1 MRMLSRIAAA
11 LSLCAALTGVA
22 SLVNAGGHPPPPP
35 PDLCG
40 CLCPDGSIVVAHA
53 APGQS
58 CEDACPAIVATFCA
72 SDM

>member
-11 LSLCAALTGVA
+11 LSLCAALVGVA
-22 SLVNAGGHPPPPP
+22 SLVNAGGHRPPPEG
-35 PDLCG
+35 DLCG

-53 APGQS
+53 APGQT
-58 CEDACPAIVATFCA
+58 CEQACPTIVATFCA